1 MATHSSILAWR
12 IPWTE
17 KPGGLQSIGFLGSI
31 GSMDCSPPG
40 FSVHGVSESRTQL
53 THTFRLGGHG
63 RDSQGPGPACSCT
76 CRTLASVPGFLC
88 IMRASASLC
97 SQVPPLALQTAILWS
112 PLQPR
117 GALSCCMV
125 HPWEAGS
132 GDRLAQ
138 ALHSALEPCEQG
150 RVRWTRRETMG
161 FIPLASGTPHPG
173 GVACLE
179 TDQKRRSVK
188 GLAGLLDLLIGCR
201 SFISQTQ
208 PHEGRI
214 HVSCSLVYLTTLPHD
229 GIQ

>member
-1 MATHSSILAWR
+1 MRGQPAPPAATW
-12 IPWTE
+12 
-17 KPGGLQSIGFLGSI
+17 
-31 GSMDCSPPG
+31 
-40 FSVHGVSESRTQL
+40 QL
-53 THTFRLGGHG
+53 WQETHTQACGLRGRLVLAFLRLACQVGEGTEQIPG
-63 RDSQGPGPACSCT
+63 LWGSEGPGPACSCT

-88 IMRASASLC
+88 VVRASASLC

-117 GALSCCMV
+117 GALSCCVV

-161 FIPLASGTPHPG
+161 FIPLASGTPHPV

-179 TDQKRRSVK
+179 TDQKRV
-188 GLAGLLDLLIGCR
+188 
-201 SFISQTQ
+201 T
-208 PHEGRI
+208 
-214 HVSCSLVYLTTLPHD
+214 
-229 GIQ
+229 